1 MSYAVQTPVQAA
13 VPRRPVTVQLAAALL
28 ALMGLVGL
36 GYAVATIA
44 VAPGVVD
51 RFRAA
56 AGPADSGDVDA
67 YVTGVWMVAALG
79 AVLAVI
85 LFALYIVLALGL
97 RRGSQ
102 ASRVGTWVVCGL
114 GLLFGCGT
122 TFTVARPA
130 VRHGR
135 PGGAGLR
142 VVGCLSRVLDHAQ
155 RVPGRRAD
163 ARISGRGDVAGGQ
176 PGWVLRA
183 GYSFR
188 VAKPGRRRLCHIADL
203 RLGECVLP
211 GSFPAVRR
219 RRFRRRRPL
228 RTMTTGRVRPVE
240 GCAAGH
246 SARANIDGR
255 ASPERV
261 ALHP

>member
-1 MSYAVQTPVQAA
+1 MSYAVQTPVETS

-28 ALMGLVGL
+28 ALMALVGL
-36 GYAVATIA
+36 GYAVAAVA

-56 AGPADSGDVDA
+56 AGAADSGNVDA

-122 TFTVARPA
+122 TFAVAVQRSGTGDPA
-130 VRHGR
+130 ALGSALSDAYPGFWITLNVSLAVAQMLGYLVVAMLLAIS
-135 PGGAGLR
+135 PGGFF
-142 VVGCLSRVLDHAQ
+142 
-155 RVPGRRAD
+155 
-163 ARISGRGDVAGGQ
+163 GRGTPSVSQNRAGGAYVTLPTYGSANSYS
-176 PGWVLRA
+176 PG
-183 GYSFR
+183 
-188 VAKPGRRRLCHIADL
+188 P
-203 RLGECVLP
+203 
-211 GSFPAVRR
+211 FPPPPPPVSPPPAAPDDDYWS
-219 RRFRRRRPL
+219 RP
-228 RTMTTGRVRPVE
+228 
-240 GCAAGH
+240 
-246 SARANIDGR
+246 S
-255 ASPERV
+255 S
-261 ALHP
+261 